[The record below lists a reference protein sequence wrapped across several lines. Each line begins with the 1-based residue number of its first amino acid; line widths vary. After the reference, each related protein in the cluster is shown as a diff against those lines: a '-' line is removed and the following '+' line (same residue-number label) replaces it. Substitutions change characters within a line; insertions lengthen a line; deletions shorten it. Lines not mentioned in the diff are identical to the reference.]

1 MSKKTIKAVF
11 YGEPG
16 TGKST
21 LLSKAPN
28 PFFITTDGNFEW
40 LDLPEEN
47 HVQVYS
53 FEEARKVFA
62 NIPSWAETIVVD
74 LAEDLFKWTEQEFC
88 KKNGLMHIGD
98 LGFGKGYDITRND
111 FYTECCKLLGHPANV
126 IFIEHGIAI
135 VVKDRRGIESTKYV
149 PSNRIPDKVHDM
161 MEGRVRYFLRCYV
174 KAEEGENGKLIK
186 KRYLSLVPKEN
197 EFGIARGIDESLVPE
212 DIPLDWDTFVETV
225 GCPEQ
230 KKEFET
236 PVSNEEKE
244 EALNV
249 LKEKLNGKPTITKAT
264 TTPKVTPKITP
275 APTPKVT
282 PATAKATTTNTIT
295 QKEIPAVNEPKLE
308 VPKGPVKVT
317 SKVIEPSVEEIKA
330 VVDPI
335 VEEVKVEVNKVKTP
349 KVEEK
354 PVETPKVEE
363 APKVETPK
371 ATTSDT
377 PWMINGEFHELSKE
391 EMSSLAPADRIK
403 YIQAKL
409 KSNKK

>member
-47 HVQVYS
+47 HIQVYS
-53 FEEARKVFA
+53 FEEARKAFA

-74 LAEDLFKWTEQEFC
+74 LAEDLFKWAEQEFC

-174 KAEEGENGKLIK
+174 KAEEGLNGKLIK

-197 EFGIARGIDESLVPE
+197 EFGIARGIDETKVPE

-236 PVSNEEKE
+236 LVSDEEKV
-244 EALNV
+244 EALNI
-249 LKEKLNGKPTITKAT
+249 LKEKINGKPVTAKAT
-264 TTPKVTPKITP
+264 TTSKVAPKITP

-282 PATAKATTTNTIT
+282 PVTAKVTTTDTIT
-295 QKEIPAVNEPKLE
+295 QKEIPAVIEPKVE
-308 VPKGPVKVT
+308 TPKGPVKV
-317 SKVIEPSVEEIKA
+317 
-330 VVDPI
+330 
-335 VEEVKVEVNKVKTP
+335 EVKKVETP

-354 PVETPKVEE
+354 PVETPKVEV

-371 ATTSDT
+371 VSTSDT
-377 PWMINGEFHELSKE
+377 PWMVNGEFHELSKE

>member
-74 LAEDLFKWTEQEFC
+74 LAEDLFKWAEQEFC

-197 EFGIARGIDESLVPE
+197 EFGIARGIDESKVPE

-249 LKEKLNGKPTITKAT
+249 LKEKLNGKPTIAKATTT

-275 APTPKVT
+275 TPVPKVT
-282 PATAKATTTNTIT
+282 PATAKATTTDTIT
-295 QKEIPAVNEPKLE
+295 QKEVPAVNSVNEPKVE
-308 VPKGPVKVT
+308 VPKGPVKV
-317 SKVIEPSVEEIKA
+317 
-330 VVDPI
+330 
-335 VEEVKVEVNKVKTP
+335 EVKKVETP

-363 APKVETPK
+363 APKVETSK

>member
-74 LAEDLFKWTEQEFC
+74 LAEDLFKWAEQEFC

-126 IFIEHGIAI
+126 VFIEHGIAI

-197 EFGIARGIDESLVPE
+197 EFGIARGIDESKVPE

-264 TTPKVTPKITP
+264 TTTKVTPKITP
-275 APTPKVT
+275 TPTPKVT
-282 PATAKATTTNTIT
+282 PVTAKETTTDTIT
-295 QKEIPAVNEPKLE
+295 QKEAPAVNSVNEPKVE
-308 VPKGPVKVT
+308 VPKGPVKV
-317 SKVIEPSVEEIKA
+317 
-330 VVDPI
+330 
-335 VEEVKVEVNKVKTP
+335 EVKKVETP

-377 PWMINGEFHELSKE
+377 PWMINGEFHELTKE

>member
-74 LAEDLFKWTEQEFC
+74 LAEDLFKWAEQEFC

-197 EFGIARGIDESLVPE
+197 EFGIARGIDESKVPE

-264 TTPKVTPKITP
+264 ATTTPKVTPKITP
-275 APTPKVT
+275 TPTPKVT
-282 PATAKATTTNTIT
+282 PATAKATTTDTIT
-295 QKEIPAVNEPKLE
+295 QKEVPAVNSVNEPKVE
-308 VPKGPVKVT
+308 VPKGPVKV
-317 SKVIEPSVEEIKA
+317 
-330 VVDPI
+330 
-335 VEEVKVEVNKVKTP
+335 EVKKVETP

-354 PVETPKVEE
+354 PVETPKVEV

-377 PWMINGEFHELSKE
+377 PWMVNGEFHELSKE

>member
-74 LAEDLFKWTEQEFC
+74 LAEDLFKWAEQEFC

-197 EFGIARGIDESLVPE
+197 EFGIARGIDESKVPE

-264 TTPKVTPKITP
+264 TTTTPKVTPKITP
-275 APTPKVT
+275 TPAPKVT
-282 PATAKATTTNTIT
+282 PATAKATTTDTIT
-295 QKEIPAVNEPKLE
+295 QKEVPAVNSVNEPKVE
-308 VPKGPVKVT
+308 VPKGPVKV
-317 SKVIEPSVEEIKA
+317 
-330 VVDPI
+330 
-335 VEEVKVEVNKVKTP
+335 EVKKVETP

-371 ATTSDT
+371 AITSDT
-377 PWMINGEFHELSKE
+377 PWMINGEFHELTKE

>member
-74 LAEDLFKWTEQEFC
+74 LAEDLFKWAEQEFC

-197 EFGIARGIDESLVPE
+197 EFGIARGIDESKVPE

-264 TTPKVTPKITP
+264 ATTTPKVTPKITP
-275 APTPKVT
+275 TPTPKVT
-282 PATAKATTTNTIT
+282 PATAKATTTDTIT
-295 QKEIPAVNEPKLE
+295 QKEVPAVNSVNEPKVE
-308 VPKGPVKVT
+308 VPKGPVKV
-317 SKVIEPSVEEIKA
+317 
-330 VVDPI
+330 
-335 VEEVKVEVNKVKTP
+335 EVKKVETP

-377 PWMINGEFHELSKE
+377 PWMINGEFHELTKE

>member
-74 LAEDLFKWTEQEFC
+74 LAEDLFKWAEQEFC

-197 EFGIARGIDESLVPE
+197 EFGIARGIDESKVPE

-264 TTPKVTPKITP
+264 TTTTPKVTPKITP
-275 APTPKVT
+275 TPAPKVT
-282 PATAKATTTNTIT
+282 PATAKATTTDTIT
-295 QKEIPAVNEPKLE
+295 QKEVPAVNSVNEPKVE
-308 VPKGPVKVT
+308 VPKGPVKV
-317 SKVIEPSVEEIKA
+317 
-330 VVDPI
+330 
-335 VEEVKVEVNKVKTP
+335 EVKKVETP

-377 PWMINGEFHELSKE
+377 PWMINGEFHELTKE

>member
-74 LAEDLFKWTEQEFC
+74 LAEDLFKWAEQEFC

-111 FYTECCKLLGHPANV
+111 FYTECCKLLGHPTNV

-197 EFGIARGIDESLVPE
+197 EFGIARGIDESKVPE

-264 TTPKVTPKITP
+264 ATTTPKVTPKITP
-275 APTPKVT
+275 TPTPKVT
-282 PATAKATTTNTIT
+282 PATAKATTTDTIT
-295 QKEIPAVNEPKLE
+295 QKEVPAVNSVNEPKVE
-308 VPKGPVKVT
+308 VPKGPVKV
-317 SKVIEPSVEEIKA
+317 
-330 VVDPI
+330 
-335 VEEVKVEVNKVKTP
+335 EVKKVETP

-354 PVETPKVEE
+354 PVETPKVEV

-377 PWMINGEFHELSKE
+377 PWMVNGEFHELSKE

>member
-74 LAEDLFKWTEQEFC
+74 LAEDLFKWAEQEFC

-197 EFGIARGIDESLVPE
+197 EFGIARGIDESKVPE

-264 TTPKVTPKITP
+264 TTTTSKVTPKITP
-275 APTPKVT
+275 TPTPKVT
-282 PATAKATTTNTIT
+282 PATAKVTTTDTIT
-295 QKEIPAVNEPKLE
+295 QKEVPAVNSVNEPKLE
-308 VPKGPVKVT
+308 VPKGPVKV
-317 SKVIEPSVEEIKA
+317 
-330 VVDPI
+330 
-335 VEEVKVEVNKVKTP
+335 EVKKVETP

-354 PVETPKVEE
+354 PVENPKVEE
-363 APKVETPK
+363 APKVETSK

-377 PWMINGEFHELSKE
+377 PWMINGEFHELTKE

>member
-74 LAEDLFKWTEQEFC
+74 LAEDLFKWAEQEFC

-135 VVKDRRGIESTKYV
+135 VVKDRRGIELTKYV

-197 EFGIARGIDESLVPE
+197 EFGIARGIDESKVPE

-275 APTPKVT
+275 TPTPKAT
-282 PATAKATTTNTIT
+282 PATAKATTTDTIT
-295 QKEIPAVNEPKLE
+295 QKEVPAVNSVNEPKLE
-308 VPKGPVKVT
+308 VPKGPVKV
-317 SKVIEPSVEEIKA
+317 
-330 VVDPI
+330 
-335 VEEVKVEVNKVKTP
+335 EVTKVETP

-354 PVETPKVEE
+354 PIETPKVEE

-391 EMSSLAPADRIK
+391 EMSLLAPADRIK

>member
-28 PFFITTDGNFEW
+28 PFFITTDCNFEW

-74 LAEDLFKWTEQEFC
+74 LAEDLFKWAEQEFC

-197 EFGIARGIDESLVPE
+197 EFGIARGIDESKVPE

-264 TTPKVTPKITP
+264 TTTTPKVTPKITP
-275 APTPKVT
+275 TPTPKVT
-282 PATAKATTTNTIT
+282 PATAKATTTDTIT
-295 QKEIPAVNEPKLE
+295 QKEVPAVNSVNEPKLE
-308 VPKGPVKVT
+308 VPKGPVKV
-317 SKVIEPSVEEIKA
+317 
-330 VVDPI
+330 
-335 VEEVKVEVNKVKTP
+335 EVKKVETP

-377 PWMINGEFHELSKE
+377 PWMINGEFHELTKE

>member
-74 LAEDLFKWTEQEFC
+74 LAEDLFKWAEQEFC

-197 EFGIARGIDESLVPE
+197 EFGIARGIDESKVPE

-264 TTPKVTPKITP
+264 TTTTPKVTPKITP
-275 APTPKVT
+275 TPTPKVT
-282 PATAKATTTNTIT
+282 PVTAKATTTDTIT
-295 QKEIPAVNEPKLE
+295 QKEVPAVNSVNEPKLE
-308 VPKGPVKVT
+308 VPKGPVK
-317 SKVIEPSVEEIKA
+317 I
-330 VVDPI
+330 
-335 VEEVKVEVNKVKTP
+335 EVKKVETP

-354 PVETPKVEE
+354 P
-363 APKVETPK
+363 VETPK

-377 PWMINGEFHELSKE
+377 PWMINGEFHELTKE

>member
-74 LAEDLFKWTEQEFC
+74 LAEDLFKWAEQEFC

-126 IFIEHGIAI
+126 VFIEHGIAI

-186 KRYLSLVPKEN
+186 RRYLSLVPKEN
-197 EFGIARGIDESLVPE
+197 EFGIARGIDESKVPE

-236 PVSNEEKE
+236 PVTDEEKV
-244 EALNV
+244 EALNA
-249 LKEKLNGKPTITKAT
+249 LKEKLNGKPVTAKAT
-264 TTPKVTPKITP
+264 TTSKVAPKVTPT
-275 APTPKVT
+275 PTPKVT
-282 PATAKATTTNTIT
+282 PTTTKSTQTDTTT
-295 QKEIPAVNEPKLE
+295 QKETPVVTTNVEA
-308 VPKGPVKVT
+308 PKGPVK
-317 SKVIEPSVEEIKA
+317 I
-330 VVDPI
+330 
-335 VEEVKVEVNKVKTP
+335 EVKKVETP

-354 PVETPKVEE
+354 PVETPKVEV

-377 PWMINGEFHELSKE
+377 PWMINGEFHELTKE

>member
-74 LAEDLFKWTEQEFC
+74 LAEDLFKWAEQEFC

-197 EFGIARGIDESLVPE
+197 EFGIARGIDESKVPE

-264 TTPKVTPKITP
+264 TTTTSKVTPKITP
-275 APTPKVT
+275 TSTPKVT
-282 PATAKATTTNTIT
+282 PATAKVTTTDTIT
-295 QKEIPAVNEPKLE
+295 QKEVPAVNSVNEPKLE
-308 VPKGPVKVT
+308 VPKGPVKV
-317 SKVIEPSVEEIKA
+317 
-330 VVDPI
+330 
-335 VEEVKVEVNKVKTP
+335 EVKKVETP

-377 PWMINGEFHELSKE
+377 PWMINGEFHELTKE